1 MPVIVTGATGFIGR
15 HLVEA
20 LTEAGEDVRCLVRR
34 PGAITSS
41 ARSRFYHANFSTAD
55 LGVPDSVFEN
65 VDSIYHVAGAT
76 RAVSLAAFHEANVAI
91 TERLL
96 ARATQGGARPRF
108 VYISSQAAPG
118 PTPEGSS
125 PLTEEDQPVPIEA
138 YGRSKLAAQPPI
150 LAASTELPPP
160 IINPVT

>member
-1 MPVIVTGATGFIGR
+1 MAVIVTGATGFIGS
-15 HLVEA
+15 HLAQA
-20 LTEAGEDVRCLVRR
+20 LAAAGEEVRCLVRR
-34 PGAITSS
+34 PGPVSS
-41 ARSRFYHANFSTAD
+41 PAGSRFYLADFSVSD
-55 LGVPDSVFEN
+55 LAVPNSVCES
-65 VDSIYHVAGAT
+65 VDTIYHVAGAT
-76 RAVSLAAFHEANVAI
+76 RAVSTSAFHEANVAI

-108 VYISSQAAPG
+108 VYISSQAAAG